1 MSPSE
6 QPAPAHRRL
15 RFPAHLA
22 ARLPR
27 ASQAAKALAFA
38 ALVVAGAWTAYRYAE
53 RAETSAMI
61 ERATHR
67 LDIDES
73 TLKGELTRY
82 DYLPALLSLNPDIA
96 LLLRHPHDAA
106 LISRVNHYLADV
118 TTDSQAAAIYVL
130 DLHGTT
136 LAASNWNQPIT
147 FVGQNFS
154 YRPYFINAL
163 NNGTG
168 RFYGLGSTSRLP
180 GYFYAA
186 RIDADGRQL
195 GVVATKIS
203 LDPIEALWKRG
214 DETVLVADGN
224 GVVFLSSF
232 AAWKYRTLHPLSA
245 AARARIDAKRQYG
258 GPGALADIGLVPRRR
273 LSPDAEIDAISPGD
287 PLAASEPA
295 TQRNEFV
302 VVNRTVSG
310 TDWRIMSLT
319 DIAPARKSAR
329 YAALVAALGLSL
341 ATIVA
346 LYLLQRRKVIAQRL
360 AMRETLERMN
370 DELERKV
377 ARRTGALA
385 RANKSLRSEIAEH
398 KRTEATLKATLEEL
412 VQAGKMALIGQMSA
426 GITHELNQ
434 PLAALRTLSDN
445 ALLFLQR
452 GRRDEAENNLR
463 IIAGLIER
471 MGTITAQLRRFSR
484 KAPAELAPVDVE
496 RAVAN
501 ALFLVELRLRKEN
514 VEVVRNALDTST
526 PEQRLVLGDANRLE
540 QVLVNLFANALDAM
554 VDSAV
559 RRLTITVCA
568 DETDDAFTKI
578 TVTDTGPGIPEAAR
592 PRLFEPFFT
601 TKAPGAGLGLG
612 LAISAGIV
620 REFGGTLKAEATATT
635 VGASF
640 TLRLRRANARAQVE
654 HMDES
659 IAHTWVDAE
668 SKKPQPSSP
677 MQETRPSQSAHPT
690 QSLQPPPA
698 RKA

>member
-1 MSPSE
+1 MNPLRQLAASS
-6 QPAPAHRRL
+6 RRL
-15 RFPAHLA
+15 RLPARIA
-22 ARLPR
+22 ARLPS
-27 ASQAAKALAFA
+27 ASQTAKALAFA
-38 ALVVAGAWTAYRYAE
+38 ALVAAGAVSAYRYAE
-53 RAETSAMI
+53 QAETGAII

-82 DYLPALLSLNPDIA
+82 DYLPALLSLNPEIA
-96 LLLRHPHDAA
+96 ELLRHPQDQA
-106 LISRVNHYLADV
+106 LIGRVNRYLAEV

-136 LAASNWNQPIT
+136 LAASNWNQPIS

-154 YRPYFINAL
+154 YRPYFIDAL

-186 RIDADGRQL
+186 RIGANGQQL

-203 LDPIEALWKRG
+203 LDAIEALWKRG
-214 DETVLVADGN
+214 DETVLVADAN
-224 GVVFLSSF
+224 GVVFLTSC

-245 AARARIDAKRQYG
+245 AARARIEAKRQYD
-258 GPGALADIGLVPRRR
+258 GPGALEELGLVKGRR
-273 LSPDAEIDAISPGD
+273 LTPSAEIDAIP
-287 PLAASEPA
+287 AANPHSA
-295 TQRNEFV
+295 STGNARQNKFV
-302 VVNRTVSG
+302 VVSRLVSG

-319 DIAPARKSAR
+319 DIAPARKSAS

-341 ATIVA
+341 AMSVT
-346 LYLLQRRKVIAQRL
+346 LYVLQRRKVIAQRL

-370 DELERKV
+370 DDLERKV
-377 ARRTGALA
+377 TRRTDALA
-385 RANKSLRSEIAEH
+385 RANHSLRSEIAQH

-426 GITHELNQ
+426 GVTHELNQ

-452 GRRDEAENNLR
+452 GRPGEAESNLR
-463 IIAGLIER
+463 VITGLIER

-484 KAPAELAPVDVE
+484 KGPAELAPVDVE
-496 RAVAN
+496 RAMAN

-514 VEVVRNALDTST
+514 VEVVRHIGNQGANADLK
-526 PEQRLVLGDANRLE
+526 VLADANRLE

-554 VDSAV
+554 LDCPVRQLTIAV
-559 RRLTITVCA
+559 RV
-568 DETDDAFTKI
+568 DETDDAFATI
-578 TVTDTGPGIPEAAR
+578 TVSDTGSGIPEDAR
-592 PRLFEPFFT
+592 ARLFEPFFT
-601 TKAPGAGLGLG
+601 TKPPGAGLGLG

-620 REFGGTLKAEATATT
+620 RELGGTLKIDDAAASA
-635 VGASF
+635 GASF
-640 TLRLRRANARAQVE
+640 TLRLRRARIDEYQADGTAPHSPAEAQP
-654 HMDES
+654 
-659 IAHTWVDAE
+659 A
-668 SKKPQPSSP
+668 SP
-677 MQETRPSQSAHPT
+677 KMPGA
-690 QSLQPPPA
+690 
-698 RKA
+698 KA

>member
-1 MSPSE
+1 MNPFRQSASAWRP
-6 QPAPAHRRL
+6 L
-15 RFPAHLA
+15 RFSARLA
-22 ARLPR
+22 ARLPSV
-27 ASQAAKALAFA
+27 SQSVKALAFA
-38 ALVVAGAWTAYRYAE
+38 ALVAAGAWTAYRYAE
-53 RAETSAMI
+53 RAETSAII

-67 LDIDES
+67 LDVDES

-96 LLLRHPHDAA
+96 DLLRHPNDAG

-136 LAASNWNQPIT
+136 LAASNWNQSIS

-168 RFYGLGSTSRLP
+168 HFYGLGSTSRLP

-186 RIDADGRQL
+186 RIGADGQQL

-203 LDPIEALWKRG
+203 LDAIEALWKRG
-214 DETVLVADGN
+214 DETVLVADAN
-224 GVVFLSSF
+224 GVVFLTSLPG
-232 AAWKYRTLHPLSA
+232 WKYRTLHPLSA

-258 GPGALADIGLVPRRR
+258 GPGALEEIGLVRRQS
-273 LSPDAEIDAISPGD
+273 LMPDAEIDAISPD
-287 PLAASEPA
+287 NSLAANPA
-295 TQRNEFV
+295 GKRRSEFV
-302 VVNRTVSG
+302 VVSRIVSG

-319 DIAPARKSAR
+319 DIAPARKNAR

-341 ATIVA
+341 ATIA
-346 LYLLQRRKVIAQRL
+346 TLYLLQRRKVLAQG
-360 AMRETLERMN
+360 AVMRETLERMN

-385 RANKSLRSEIAEH
+385 RANNSLRSEIAQH

-452 GRRDEAENNLR
+452 GRKEDAENNLR
-463 IIAGLIER
+463 VITGLIER
-471 MGTITAQLRRFSR
+471 MGTITSQLRRFSR
-484 KAPAELAPVDVE
+484 KGPAELAPVAVE
-496 RAVAN
+496 RALVN

-514 VEVVRNALDTST
+514 VEVIRNSPDASASEGL
-526 PEQRLVLGDANRLE
+526 LVLADGNRLE

-554 VDSAV
+554 LGCPV
-559 RRLTITVCA
+559 RQLTIA
-568 DETDDAFTKI
+568 ARNDETDDAFATI
-578 TVTDTGPGIPEAAR
+578 TVSDTGPGIPEAVRA
-592 PRLFEPFFT
+592 RLFEPFFT

-620 REFGGTLKAEATATT
+620 REFGGTLKTDDAAANA
-635 VGASF
+635 GASF
-640 TLRLRRANARAQVE
+640 TVRLRRA
-654 HMDES
+654 
-659 IAHTWVDAE
+659 
-668 SKKPQPSSP
+668 
-677 MQETRPSQSAHPT
+677 SAHDRADGTLADTPIET
-690 QSLQPPPA
+690 VVSQATRTREQ
-698 RKA
+698 

>member
-1 MSPSE
+1 MNPLRQLAASP
-6 QPAPAHRRL
+6 QRL
-15 RFPAHLA
+15 RLSARIA
-22 ARLPR
+22 ARLPDT
-27 ASQAAKALAFA
+27 SQAVKALAFA
-38 ALVVAGAWTAYRYAE
+38 ALVAAGALSAYRYAE
-53 RAETSAMI
+53 RAETGAI
-61 ERATHR
+61 IDRATHR

-96 LLLRHPHDAA
+96 ELLRRPHDAP
-106 LISRVNHYLADV
+106 LIARVNRYLADV

-130 DLHGTT
+130 DLQGTT
-136 LAASNWNQPIT
+136 LAASNWNQPVS

-186 RIDADGRQL
+186 RIGADGQQL

-214 DETVLVADGN
+214 DETVLVADAN

-232 AAWKYRTLHPLSA
+232 AGWKYRTLHPLSA
-245 AARARIDAKRQYG
+245 AARARIDAKHQYDG
-258 GPGALADIGLVPRRR
+258 RDALKEIGLVQRRQ
-273 LSPDAEIDAISPGD
+273 LTPNAEIDAIPAD
-287 PLAASEPA
+287 NTLAAGIGGA
-295 TQRNEFV
+295 RRNEFV
-302 VVNRTVSG
+302 VVSRLVSG

-341 ATIVA
+341 AMSIT
-346 LYLLQRRKVIAQRL
+346 LYVLQRRKVIAQRL

-377 ARRTGALA
+377 TRRTDALA
-385 RANKSLRSEIAEH
+385 RANHSLRSEIAQH

-452 GRRDEAENNLR
+452 GRREEAENNLHV
-463 IIAGLIER
+463 ITGLIER
-471 MGTITAQLRRFSR
+471 MGKITAQLRRFSR
-484 KAPAELAPVDVE
+484 KGPAELAPVDVE
-496 RAVAN
+496 RALAN
-501 ALFLVELRLRKEN
+501 ALFLVEPRLRKEN
-514 VEVVRNALDTST
+514 VEVVRTACHQPPNAEL
-526 PEQRLVLGDANRLE
+526 LVLADANRLE
-540 QVLVNLFANALDAM
+540 QVLVNLLTNALDAM
-554 VDSAV
+554 DECPL
-559 RRLTITVCA
+559 RRLTIAVGV
-568 DETDDAFTKI
+568 DETDDAFATI
-578 TVTDTGPGIPEAAR
+578 TVADTGSGVPDAVRA
-592 PRLFEPFFT
+592 RLFEPFFT
-601 TKAPGAGLGLG
+601 TKPPGAGLGLG

-620 REFGGTLKAEATATT
+620 RELGGTLKLDETATAE
-635 VGASF
+635 GASF
-640 TLRLRRANARAQVE
+640 TLRLRKARGDAHQGGSAAPHSLVE
-654 HMDES
+654 GEGEV
-659 IAHTWVDAE
+659 AGQCA
-668 SKKPQPSSP
+668 
-677 MQETRPSQSAHPT
+677 
-690 QSLQPPPA
+690 PPVT
-698 RKA
+698 KA

>member
-1 MSPSE
+1 MNPTRQRACTWWPRQLS
-6 QPAPAHRRL
+6 A
-15 RFPAHLA
+15 RFA
-22 ARLPR
+22 ARLPSV
-27 ASQAAKALAFA
+27 AQAAKALAFA
-38 ALVVAGAWTAYRYAE
+38 ALVAAGAWTAYRYAE
-53 RAETSAMI
+53 RAEISAII

-67 LDIDES
+67 LDVDES

-96 LLLRHPHDAA
+96 DLLRHPTDAG
-106 LISRVNHYLADV
+106 LISRVNHYLAEV
-118 TTDSQAAAIYVL
+118 TTDSQAAAMYVL

-136 LAASNWNQPIT
+136 LAASNWNQTIS

-163 NNGTG
+163 NSGTG

-186 RIDADGRQL
+186 RIGAGGQQL

-203 LDPIEALWKRG
+203 LDAIEALWKRG
-214 DETVLVADGN
+214 DETVLVADTN
-224 GVVFLSSF
+224 GVVFLTSF
-232 AAWKYRTLHPLSA
+232 PGWKYRTLHPLSA

-258 GPGALADIGLVPRRR
+258 GPDAFEEIGLVRRR
-273 LSPDAEIDAISPGD
+273 ALTPDAEIDAISPNNS
-287 PLAASEPA
+287 PVAAPPGTRRS
-295 TQRNEFV
+295 EFV
-302 VVNRTVSG
+302 VVSHIMPG

-319 DIAPARKSAR
+319 DIEPARKSAR

-341 ATIVA
+341 ATIA
-346 LYLLQRRKVIAQRL
+346 TLYLLQRRKVIAQGA

-385 RANKSLRSEIAEH
+385 RANNSLRNEIAQH

-452 GRRDEAENNLR
+452 GRPKDTENNLR
-463 IIAGLIER
+463 VITGLIER
-471 MGTITAQLRRFSR
+471 MGAITSQLRRFSR
-484 KAPAELAPVDVE
+484 KGPAELAPVAVE
-496 RAVAN
+496 HALAN
-501 ALFLVELRLRKEN
+501 ALFLVELRIRKEN
-514 VEVVRNALDTST
+514 VEVIRDLPDTSAGD
-526 PEQRLVLGDANRLE
+526 ELLVLADANRLE

-554 VDSAV
+554 LGYPAS
-559 RRLTITVCA
+559 RLTIA
-568 DETDDAFTKI
+568 ARGDETDDAYATI
-578 TVTDTGPGIPEAAR
+578 TVSDTGPGIPEDVRA
-592 PRLFEPFFT
+592 RLFEPFFT
-601 TKAPGAGLGLG
+601 TKPPGAGLGLG

-620 REFGGTLKAEATATT
+620 REFGGTLKADDAAANA
-635 VGASF
+635 GASF
-640 TLRLRRANARAQVE
+640 TVRLRRASAHDRDDGTIAQTPLE
-654 HMDES
+654 
-659 IAHTWVDAE
+659 AA
-668 SKKPQPSSP
+668 
-677 MQETRPSQSAHPT
+677 PSQAT
-690 QSLQPPPA
+690 PA
-698 RKA
+698 RKQ